1 MFALNQA
8 ISLIGRILSNQRP
21 KIFVTWKLTR
31 IRIVNGNLLKL
42 YTQQQNDNATEI
54 NEEVISEKP
63 IENTDKTLEIEKS
76 EDSEKEEGELD
87 SSEKSSDESEPKNID
102 EWKSEP
108 VSYSAAQVSGD
119 NSNFGGR
126 ASAIRAII
134 TKCRLSSGLTVGD
147 LHLITIDGYTFGSD
161 SSNDLVAADLQPFHC
176 WINYDASNGDFTLH
190 TTEPIGIISHPD
202 HEEYYF
208 KCESEIIVKH
218 GMSIELGS
226 GYKIPIGSAIHMYRD
241 GPLMIANKLEI
252 GIKYDCNASYY
263 WYEI

>member
-1 MFALNQA
+1 MVL
-8 ISLIGRILSNQRP
+8 G
-21 KIFVTWKLTR
+21 LTS

-42 YTQQQNDNATEI
+42 YTQKQTEI
-54 NEEVISEKP
+54 NEEVEEVPEKP
-63 IENTDKTLEIEKS
+63 VENTEKS
-76 EDSEKEEGELD
+76 ESEESEKEEGELD
-87 SSEKSSDESEPKNID
+87 SSEDSSEKSSEPKNVD

-161 SSNDLVAADLQPFHC
+161 SSNDLVATDLQPFHC
-176 WINYDASNGDFTLH
+176 WINYDASNGNFTLH

-208 KCESEIIVKH
+208 KCETEIIIKH
-218 GMSIELGS
+218 GMSIELGN
-226 GYKIPIGSAIHMYRD
+226 GYEKVMHSESLHVDLLRNICLTIT
-241 GPLMIANKLEI
+241 
-252 GIKYDCNASYY
+252 
-263 WYEI
+263 